1 MARSVRLPEDELGVS
16 QLRKGGHMTADL
28 MKRKFRNFPSAELL
42 RRIAAAR
49 LAY

>member
-1 MARSVRLPEDELGVS
+1 
-16 QLRKGGHMTADL
+16 MTAHL

-49 LAY
+49 AYQARTRKAPTVGTAGLGRMSV